1 MGILSVPERTCICVL
16 LCFVDPFLD
25 LPPSDLLSVYKADKA
40 SGATKTVA
48 SEDALSLQ
56 SI

>member
-1 MGILSVPERTCICVL
+1 MGILSVSVL